1 MVHDPQI
8 GAAWNEAL
16 QSYDFSP
23 QISPLAPLLASADLT
38 VGNLETTFGGPRRK
52 YTGYPCFSTPDPW
65 ATALKDAGF
74 DGLFTANNHCLDRGR
89 EGVLRTLEILAAE
102 DGALF
107 VAAG

>member
-1 MVHDPQI
+1 MRGWKWVKGLVLVAWIGVGIVPGEGAPVRLSAVGDLMVHDPQI

-65 ATALKDAGF
+65 ATALKDAG
-74 DGLFTANNHCLDRGR
+74 
-89 EGVLRTLEILAAE
+89 
-102 DGALF
+102 
-107 VAAG
+107 